1 MHPHKCHRKL
11 ERKRNMCAFQ
21 IKWDL
26 LFHTNGVRVESETLE
41 THIVTICGQTEDL
54 VSTLICHKCEK
65 RFVIVAQM
73 LKTRWLLFHAL
84 MYVIY
89 IHGVLGQD
97 GWGWGSWGGG
107 VVGVKSNPKSGLKE
121 QLHMLRNI

>member
-1 MHPHKCHRKL
+1 
-11 ERKRNMCAFQ
+11 
-21 IKWDL
+21 
-26 LFHTNGVRVESETLE
+26 
-41 THIVTICGQTEDL
+41 
-54 VSTLICHKCEK
+54 
-65 RFVIVAQM
+65 M
-73 LKTRWLLFHAL
+73 LKTTWLLFHAL

-97 GWGWGSWGGG
+97 SWGWGSGCGGGGVGLG